1 MTRVTYREP
10 DSLEDALALL
20 GQHGDQALPVAGGLS
35 VATAIRQ
42 RRARPSVLIGLR
54 RLEELRGIAR
64 SAEGGLRIGALTTH
78 REAERSPLIGEH
90 AAALAD
96 AFKTVGTIRI
106 RNQGTVGGNVAERRA
121 HHDPPAVLLV
131 LGGTVEL
138 QSPRGPRRVPVEEF
152 LVDGSSA
159 ALATDELVVAVHVP
173 ALGDTDRVGFV
184 KFAEDAALGETTILV
199 AAAIGLSPEGVCR
212 AARLCAGA
220 VAPTYLRLPEAEQA
234 LIGQSLTPEVMAQA
248 AQTAA
253 QEAAGVIWD
262 GLRHE
267 FLLEMVGVW
276 TERALRSAMEAQVP
290 TARAQPSAARSRLEP

>member
-10 DSLEDALALL
+10 DSLNEALALL
-20 GQHGDQALPVAGGLS
+20 GQHGDQALPVAGGVS
-35 VATAIRQ
+35 VATAVRQ
-42 RRARPSVLIGLR
+42 RRARPSVLVGLR
-54 RLEELRGIAR
+54 RLEELRGITR
-64 SAEGGLRIGALTTH
+64 SAEGGLRLGALTRH
-78 REAERSPLIGEH
+78 REAERSPLVREH

-138 QSPRGPRRVPVEEF
+138 ASPRGRRRVPVEQF

-159 ALATDELVVAVHVP
+159 ALATDELVVAIEVP
-173 ALGDTDRVGFV
+173 ALGDTDRIGFV
-184 KFAEDAALGETTILV
+184 KFAEDLALGEPTILV
-199 AAAIGLSPEGVCR
+199 AAAIALSPEGVCR
-212 AARLCAGA
+212 AARLCVGA

-234 LIGQSLTPEVMAQA
+234 LIGQSLTLEVISQV

-253 QEAAGVIWD
+253 QEAAGMIGD
-262 GLRHE
+262 GRRHG
-267 FLLEMVGVW
+267 FLPEMIGVW
-276 TERALRSAMEAQVP
+276 TGRALRSAIAPQP
-290 TARAQPSAARSRLEP
+290 TVRAQPSAARSRLEP